1 MRPILLQPRS
11 ARAKGALTIAI
22 AGRIAA
28 VERTPPAERDT
39 GEHGAPN
46 SPLTILCLCL
56 VAAASLAFVAGGV
69 PLLRHD
75 WFPIVPSLRFAIANV
90 TGWDPTGMGSVEGYP
105 ASFLLIF
112 ARSAVATLTGPY
124 ATHMLYFA
132 AYALL
137 LVFGAARLVKIL
149 GGSPVAAVAAAL
161 FAAFNP
167 WTYTELVAGHGFM
180 LLSYAATFWL
190 VSECCARYPSP
201 LRLVLL
207 ALAVAP
213 QVQYLLVDTLLYAW
227 LSLRM
232 RSWFALC
239 AVGTMLLP
247 VFVGILVTRNVLLG
261 TPVTLE
267 WERGQS
273 IAPLRAVVL
282 RGYFTGYDSILAV
295 FYEWSLWI
303 VVAIAI
309 AGVVAILLY
318 RRRLAWLI
326 AFAAIPLVWSFGLQ
340 GPLRD
345 GFAWTI
351 GHVPEAGVFRE
362 LYGLLGFV
370 AVGYVAFCAVA
381 AARFGAL
388 AWLWLAASVAMFA
401 GWTGAPPQVYWVTHR
416 ALPVTQI
423 ANPPN
428 SRFLLTPALYPAR
441 LAKRGSGT
449 DPDLYPRSDNVTPVN
464 ESLPMFPLSP
474 ALGRY
479 LRDGSTDSLGALS
492 VTNVLARPW
501 LRTDPSIRWQLALP
515 LPQWLDAR
523 ANVSERVIR
532 VTPELSLG
540 ASPAIASL
548 ASNVGAGNVLFADAR
563 EATGTGV
570 PAAWHAFD
578 PVRAVIPG
586 NAFVRAA
593 DGWVDARLAFV
604 EDPELAQT
612 YGGAVT
618 TNSLATLRVA
628 PGAYA
633 LVLVRGTLSSAPDA
647 SSIADASSTPDTSSV
662 TNASSIPHTSSTSV
676 ASSAAVPEKNGAA
689 LAANTTGFRWIFIPN
704 DVRAV
709 RCSGLC
715 VVAVQAAHVPDVP
728 LNPPSQ
734 RSVAVDFAAQSPWLI
749 TATLPMG
756 TDPLLRYNVTY
767 DAKWIALYHN
777 ALLPHV
783 RIDGAVNGWLAPPRT
798 SAEHVL
804 LLESGAASI
813 ALSEIASVALVAF
826 LFYRCF
832 ALPAN
837 SRAVRPRVAATRA
850 LRTDATARSDSTT

>member
-1 MRPILLQPRS
+1 MRPFVLQPRA
-11 ARAKGALTIAI
+11 ARAEGALI
-22 AGRIAA
+22 IAA
-28 VERTPPAERDT
+28 RRLEAAE
-39 GEHGAPN
+39 
-46 SPLTILCLCL
+46 SPRSVLTALCLCL
-56 VAAASLAFVAGGV
+56 VAAASLAFVANGV

-105 ASFLLIF
+105 ASFVLIF
-112 ARSAVATLTGPY
+112 ARSAVATLTGSY

-132 AYALL
+132 TYALL
-137 LVFGAARLVKIL
+137 LVFGAARLARVL
-149 GGSPVAAVAAAL
+149 GGPPVATIAAAL

-190 VSECCARYPSP
+190 VGECCTRYRNP

-207 ALAVAP
+207 AIAVAP
-213 QVQYLLVDTLLYAW
+213 QVQYLLVDTLFFGW

-247 VFVGILVTRNVLLG
+247 VFVGILVTRDVLLG

-273 IAPLRAVVL
+273 VAPLRAVVL
-282 RGYFTGYDSILAV
+282 RGYFTGYDTILAA

-309 AGVVAILLY
+309 VGVIAILLY
-318 RRRLAWLI
+318 RRRFAWLI
-326 AFAAIPLVWSFGLQ
+326 AFATIPLVWSFGLQ

-351 GHVPEAGVFRE
+351 AHVPEASIFRE

-370 AVGYVAFCAVA
+370 AVGYVAFCAIAV
-381 AARFGAL
+381 ARFRML
-388 AWLWLAASVAMFA
+388 AWPWLAASLAMLA
-401 GWTGAPPQVYWVTHR
+401 GWAGAPPDHYWVTHR
-416 ALPVTQI
+416 ALPSTQI

-441 LAKRGSGT
+441 LVNRGSGT
-449 DPDLYPRSDNVTPVN
+449 DPELYPRADNVTPVN

-479 LRDGSTDSLGALS
+479 LRDGSTDALGALS
-492 VTNVLARPW
+492 VMNVLARPW
-501 LRTDPSIRWQLALP
+501 LQTDPSIRWQLALP
-515 LPQWLDAR
+515 LPHWLEKSA
-523 ANVSERVIR
+523 AESVLVPR

-540 ASPAIASL
+540 PFPAVGTL

-563 EATGTGV
+563 DAAGAGV
-570 PAAWHAFD
+570 PAAWHAFG
-578 PVRAVIPG
+578 PVLPVTPG
-586 NAFVRAA
+586 NAFVRAS

-604 EDPELAQT
+604 EDPELAQS

-618 TNSLATLRVA
+618 TNNFATLGVV
-628 PGAYA
+628 PSTYA
-633 LVLVRGTLSSAPDA
+633 LVLVRGTLSAA
-647 SSIADASSTPDTSSV
+647 TPQAKPTGV
-662 TNASSIPHTSSTSV
+662 
-676 ASSAAVPEKNGAA
+676 A
-689 LAANTTGFRWIFIPN
+689 LAMNTAGFRWIFIPS

-715 VVAVQAAHVPDVP
+715 VVAAQAAHLPDVP
-728 LNPPSQ
+728 LNPPEL
-734 RSVAVDFAAQSPWLI
+734 RSMAVSFSASVPWLV
-749 TATLPMG
+749 TASVPAG
-756 TDPLLRYNVTY
+756 ADPLLRYNVTY
-767 DAKWIALYHN
+767 DAKWIALYRSV
-777 ALLPHV
+777 LLPHV
-783 RIDGAVNGWLAPPRT
+783 RIDGAVNGWLVPPRT
-798 SAEHVL
+798 SAEPVL
-804 LLESGAASI
+804 LLEAGAALV
-813 ALSEIASVALVAF
+813 ALSEIVSVALVA
-826 LFYRCF
+826 LLLYRCF
-832 ALPAN
+832 AVRAG
-837 SRAVRPRVAATRA
+837 SRAVRPRVDATRA